1 MSTDPVS
8 IINEIFAAHI
18 EDISSTA
25 VALAEPLS
33 EATEVL
39 VHGLLSDKKIL
50 CAGGGSNNALAQ
62 IFASHLVNHFTRE
75 RPGLPAIALSAD
87 SCLLNAVS
95 ETSQYAE
102 TLARQISTLGNPG
115 DILFLFAGSSNGDS
129 LIRAMRAAHDR
140 ELSVVL
146 CHGDNQADVVSLLS
160 SQDVEL
166 GVPAR
171 SAPHLM
177 EAYLVIINCLCELI
191 DQFLFGGE

>member
-1 MSTDPVS
+1 MDPVS

-33 EATEVL
+33 EASEVI

-50 CAGGGSNNALAQ
+50 CAGGGSNSALAQ

-87 SCLLNAVS
+87 TCLLNAVS
-95 ETSQYAE
+95 ESSQYAE
-102 TLARQISTLGNPG
+102 TIARQVSTLGNPG
-115 DILFLFAGSSNGDS
+115 DILFLLAGSSNGDS
-129 LIRAMRAAHDR
+129 LIRAMRAAHER
-140 ELSVVL
+140 ELTVVL
-146 CHGDNQADVVSLLS
+146 CHGDHHADVVSLLNT
-160 SQDVEL
+160 QDVEL
-166 GVPAR
+166 GVPVR
-171 SAPHLM
+171 STPQLM

-191 DQFLFGGE
+191 DRFLFGGE

>member
-1 MSTDPVS
+1 MDPVS

-33 EATEVL
+33 EASEVI

-50 CAGGGSNNALAQ
+50 CAGGGSNSALAQ
-62 IFASHLVNHFTRE
+62 IFTSHLVNHFTRE

-87 SCLLNAVS
+87 TCLLNAVS

-102 TLARQISTLGNPG
+102 TIARQVSTLGNPG
-115 DILFLFAGSSNGDS
+115 DTLFLLAGSSNGDS
-129 LIRAMRAAHDR
+129 LIRAMRAAHER
-140 ELSVVL
+140 ELTVVL
-146 CHGDNQADVVSLLS
+146 CHGDNQADVVSLLNN
-160 SQDVEL
+160 QDVEL
-166 GVPAR
+166 GVPVR
-171 SAPHLM
+171 STPQLM

-191 DQFLFGGE
+191 DRFLFGAES

>member
-1 MSTDPVS
+1 MDPVS

-33 EATEVL
+33 EASEVI

-62 IFASHLVNHFTRE
+62 IFASHLVNHYTRE

-102 TLARQISTLGNPG
+102 TMARQVSTLGNPE
-115 DILFLFAGSSNGDS
+115 DILFLLAGSSNSDS
-129 LIRAMRAAHDR
+129 LIRAMRAAHER
-140 ELSVVL
+140 ELTVVL
-146 CHGDNQADVVSLLS
+146 CHGDNHADVAALLNT
-160 SQDVEL
+160 QDVEL
-166 GVPAR
+166 CVPVR

-191 DQFLFGGE
+191 DRFLFGAES